1 MIKNKIKRVSPVWLA
16 STWESRKKETV
27 KCVEA
32 AIERLRETDRYVTLT
47 SIRDEVRLLFGRS
60 LSTNTIKRNECAY
73 QLYLGGRRAPKA
85 RQAKSHL
92 ILELYAQVEPK
103 KKAAIQATVARLRR
117 QAKDDLIARIM
128 RIEEELTE
136 QMNVANRL
144 REKII
149 LADAAQHRNK
159 LPSNEG
165 DMMQVEQMEREFTY
179 NGVRLPDPGHKLS
192 VDQVRD
198 TYAAAYPEIATASLE
213 GPEAVGNK
221 LVYRFSRAIGSK
233 G

>member
-16 STWESRKKETV
+16 STWESKKRETLN
-27 KCVEA
+27 CVEA
-32 AIERLRETDRYVTLT
+32 AIGSLRDANRSVTLS
-47 SIRDEVRLLFGRS
+47 SIRGEVRLLFGRS
-60 LSTNTIKRNECAY
+60 LSTNTIIRNERAN
-73 QLYLGGRRAPKA
+73 QLYLANRCAP
-85 RQAKSHL
+85 RTPQIKSRL
-92 ILELYAQVEPK
+92 ILELYARTEPAK
-103 KKAAIQATVARLRR
+103 RAAIQARVARLRR
-117 QAKDDLIARIM
+117 QAKDDLIVRLM
-128 RIEEELTE
+128 GIEESLIG

-149 LADAAQHRNK
+149 LADAAQHRDK
-159 LPSNEG
+159 LPNNEG

-213 GPEAVGNK
+213 GPEAVGNN